1 MLTSFVLK
9 FIIRKHCVDN
19 KFSTRQYVGSV
30 NKEVQT
36 VMMHVLQYIY
46 LSPSTH
52 RWSSRSTST
61 MGQLYSPPFRG
72 PPLPREITDMVI
84 DFLHYDVQ
92 SLLACALVS
101 SSWLRS
107 SRLHLF
113 HTCAI
118 GPKQLDIAFDAIII
132 LKHGRGYP
140 RSAAH
145 YLPLLFA
152 QTRAQDLTMLS
163 TTSPPPHPPRGKVR
177 A

>member
-36 VMMHVLQYIY
+36 VMMHVLRYIY
-46 LSPSTH
+46 FSPSTH

-118 GPKQLDIAFDAIII
+118 RPKQLDVAFDTIITNTDVGTYFRQLTI
-132 LKHGRGYP
+132 YHCFLFKSELKTLLCCLP
-140 RSAAH
+140 R
-145 YLPLLFA
+145 L
-152 QTRAQDLTMLS
+152 RRLTL
-163 TTSPPPHPPRGKVR
+163 HEVK
-177 A
+177 